1 MAQRPAESGEL
12 TSMGLTG
19 TPFILFVCVL
29 ALAALAGVIWV
40 APRAA
45 RRVPARVGL
54 LLVSQVLLLAA
65 LLTVANAYFA
75 FYGSWGDLLGM
86 SGAGGGGTGDPVG
99 PHARAASA
107 STGPDPLLVPTHDAF
122 VDGHQLPAK
131 DGRLEAVTIHGAR
144 SGITALA
151 YVYLPPQYFQDRT
164 RRFPVTLA
172 LTGYPGNAQNLVT
185 RLRLPQT
192 AAQEI
197 AARRLKPMIFVMMRP
212 MLTPPR
218 DTECTDVPNGPLA
231 ETFFARDLP
240 AAVETAY
247 RTVPA
252 PTGWS
257 AMGDSTGGY
266 CALKLAMRHSDR
278 FAAAIS
284 LSGYYKALRDITT
297 GDLYGGSPAYRNEN
311 DLDWR
316 LRHRPA
322 PPVDVLVTTSKVGEK
337 DYQATMRFIALAR
350 SPMRVASITLPTGGH
365 HFSVWNRE
373 LTPALRWLNG
383 RLGV

>member
-1 MAQRPAESGEL
+1 
-12 TSMGLTG
+12 MGLTG
-19 TPFILFVCVL
+19 TPFILLLCLL
-29 ALAALAGVIWV
+29 ALAAVVGVVWV

-65 LLTVANAYFA
+65 LLTVSNAYFA

-86 SGAGGGGTGDPVG
+86 PGGSGGGGTGDPTTGHHGKSAGGAHG
-99 PHARAASA
+99 PAAQ
-107 STGPDPLLVPTHDAF
+107 DPPLVPTHDAF
-122 VDGHQLPAK
+122 IDGHRLPVK
-131 DGRLEAVTIHGAR
+131 DGRLEAVTIHGGR
-144 SGITALA
+144 SGISALA
-151 YVYLPPQYFQDRT
+151 YVYLPPQYFRDKT
-164 RRFPVTLA
+164 RHFPVTLA
-172 LTGYPGNAQNLVT
+172 LTGYPGNAQNLIT
-185 RLRLPQT
+185 RLQLPQT
-192 AAQEI
+192 AAREI

-218 DTECTDVPNGPLA
+218 DTECTDVPKGPLA

-240 AAVETAY
+240 AAIQGAY
-247 RTVPA
+247 RTVPG

-311 DLDWR
+311 DLAWR
-316 LRHRPA
+316 LQHRAA
-322 PPVDVLVTTSKVGEK
+322 PPIDILVTTSKVGEK
-337 DYQATMRFIALAR
+337 DYAATRRFVTLVHA
-350 SPMRVASITLPTGGH
+350 PMQVSSITLPTGGH
-365 HFSVWNRE
+365 HFSVWRRE
-373 LTPALRWLNG
+373 LTPALRWLSG

>member
-1 MAQRPAESGEL
+1 
-12 TSMGLTG
+12 MGLTG
-19 TPFILFVCVL
+19 TPFILLTCL
-29 ALAALAGVIWV
+29 LAAVALVGVVWV

-45 RRVPARVGL
+45 GRVPVRVGL
-54 LLVSQVLLLAA
+54 LLVPQVLLLAA

-86 SGAGGGGTGDPVG
+86 PGGPAGGTGNPTRHLTRGAGGPVG
-99 PHARAASA
+99 Q
-107 STGPDPLLVPTHDAF
+107 DPPLVPTRDAF
-122 VDGHQLPAK
+122 IDGHRLPVK
-131 DGRLEAVTIHGAR
+131 DGRLEAVTIHGGR

-151 YVYLPPQYFQDRT
+151 YVYLPPQYFRDRT

-172 LTGYPGNAQNLVT
+172 LTGYPGNAENLIT
-185 RLRLPQT
+185 RLKLPQT
-192 AAQEI
+192 AAREI
-197 AARRLKPMIFVMMRP
+197 AARRVKPMIFVMMRP
-212 MLTPPR
+212 MVTPPR
-218 DTECTDVPNGPLA
+218 DTECTDVPGGPLA

-240 AAVETAY
+240 AAIQTAY
-247 RTVPA
+247 RTVPG

-278 FAAAIS
+278 YAAAIC
-284 LSGYYKALRDITT
+284 LSGYYKALHDFTT

-311 DLDWR
+311 DLAWR

-337 DYQATMRFIALAR
+337 DYAATRHFIALVRA
-350 SPMRVASITLPTGGH
+350 PMRVSSITLPTGGH
-365 HFSVWNRE
+365 HFSVWRRE
-373 LTPALRWLNG
+373 LTPALRWLSG

>member
-1 MAQRPAESGEL
+1 
-12 TSMGLTG
+12 MGLTG
-19 TPFILFVCVL
+19 TPFIVLVCVL
-29 ALAALAGVIWV
+29 ALAALAGVVWV
-40 APRAA
+40 APWAA
-45 RRVPARVGL
+45 RGVPARVGL

-86 SGAGGGGTGDPVG
+86 PGGTGDAAGHRPRGGSG
-99 PHARAASA
+99 PG
-107 STGPDPLLVPTHDAF
+107 GPDPLLVPAHDAF
-122 VDGHQLPAK
+122 VDGHRLPAK

-172 LTGYPGNAQNLVT
+172 LTGYPGNARNLIT

-197 AARRLKPMIFVMMRP
+197 AARRLKPMIFIMMRP
-212 MLTPPR
+212 MVTPPR
-218 DTECTDVPNGPLA
+218 DTECTDVPDGPLA

-240 AAVETAY
+240 AAVQEAY

-252 PTGWS
+252 PAGWS

-278 FAAAIS
+278 YAAGIS

-311 DLDWR
+311 DLVWR

-322 PPVDVLVTTSKVGEK
+322 PPVDVLVTTSRVGER
-337 DYQATMRFIALAR
+337 DYRATRRFIALVR
-350 SPMRVASITLPTGGH
+350 PPMRVASITLPTGGH

-373 LTPALRWLNG
+373 LTPALRWLND

>member
-1 MAQRPAESGEL
+1 
-12 TSMGLTG
+12 MGLTG
-19 TPFILFVCVL
+19 TPFILLLCVL
-29 ALAALAGVIWV
+29 ALAALVGVVWG

-45 RRVPARVGL
+45 RRIPARIGL
-54 LLVSQVLLLAA
+54 LLVSQVLLMAA

-86 SGAGGGGTGDPVG
+86 PTGSGGGTGHPAGHPARGASG
-99 PHARAASA
+99 P
-107 STGPDPLLVPTHDAF
+107 TGPDPLLVPAHDAF
-122 VDGHQLPAK
+122 VSGHQLPAK

-172 LTGYPGNAQNLVT
+172 LTGYPGNAQNLIT
-185 RLRLPQT
+185 RLQLPQT

-212 MLTPPR
+212 AVTPPR
-218 DTECTDVPNGPLA
+218 DTECTDVPGGPLA

-240 AAVETAY
+240 AAIKSGY
-247 RTVPA
+247 RTVPT

-257 AMGDSTGGY
+257 ALGDSTGGY

-278 FAAAIS
+278 FAAAVS

-297 GDLYGGSPAYRNEN
+297 GDLYGGSTAYRSVN
-311 DLDWR
+311 DLSWR
-316 LRHRPA
+316 LRHLPA
-322 PPVDVLVTTSKVGEK
+322 PPIDVLVTTSKVGEK
-337 DYQATMRFIALAR
+337 DYAATQRFVRLAR

-365 HFSVWNRE
+365 HFSVWRRE
-373 LTPALRWLNG
+373 LTPALRWLSG